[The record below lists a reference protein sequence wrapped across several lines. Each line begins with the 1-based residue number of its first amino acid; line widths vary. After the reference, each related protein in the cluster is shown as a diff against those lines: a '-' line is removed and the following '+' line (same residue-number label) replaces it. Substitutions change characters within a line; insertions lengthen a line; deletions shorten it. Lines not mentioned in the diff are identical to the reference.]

1 MPKVSIITVTRLRP
15 QLLSQAIE
23 SLNAQ
28 SSQDFEWIIVNDGE
42 DIATRELISNS
53 QIDFTH
59 TYLKTVSE
67 TFVCENS
74 FVLKLSTVY
83 LIAKRAIFSFFCVDP
98 IMLLPVLKKEYYHS
112 PPKKFAG

>member
-59 TYLKTVSE
+59 TYLEMLHPDKGFPNVS
-67 TFVCENS
+67 
-74 FVLKLSTVY
+74 
-83 LIAKRAIFSFFCVDP
+83 
-98 IMLLPVLKKEYYHS
+98 
-112 PPKKFAG
+112 FAQQVNDAYATINKARNWR